1 MVLQVQGFS
10 CPTCH
15 ILWEIYHSS
24 NEPFHCPECGQILYQ
39 PKENHMRTHSFNTF
53 NIVYILFL
61 LTLVIV
67 FAALLFSRA
76 SAQAE
81 STLTRYVSPWT
92 VIDGHSAHSFQ
103 HGFGTN
109 PLELNVWA
117 MTAWVDRAKGIPV
130 IAMPYLEFQGALQVT
145 AVSHSVIVVQN
156 NSDSA
161 LWVRVVARP

>member
-1 MVLQVQGFS
+1 
-10 CPTCH
+10 
-15 ILWEIYHSS
+15 
-24 NEPFHCPECGQILYQ
+24 
-39 PKENHMRTHSFNTF
+39 MRTHSFNTF
-53 NIVYILFL
+53 KTIYMLILIVIA
-61 LTLVIV
+61 VA

-92 VIDGHSAHSFQ
+92 VIDGRSAHSFQ

-109 PLELNVWA
+109 PLELNVWG
-117 MTAWVDRAKGIPV
+117 MTAWVDRTKDIPV